1 MRKNGSRSVID
12 AAIKRSSIKKKVG
25 NRLIQAGTFYIFI
38 IFFSNS
44 LVLHV
49 VIAVLSLGPRFHHL
63 IDMKTLS

>member
-1 MRKNGSRSVID
+1 MID

-49 VIAVLSLGPRFHHL
+49 VIAVLSLGPRFHNL
-63 IDMKTLS
+63 IDMTALS